1 MKANELRIGNWIMDR
16 GGKEWQIDHWETM
29 NKVSAKPQ
37 TMMCDGF
44 LMETHPYTEYV
55 DYLYPIP
62 LTEEWLLRM
71 GFEKSQEQWY
81 TIKYFTDCEL
91 ATEQMAITYNL
102 SSNRC
107 AVFDAIEETDIVNI
121 LSYPIY
127 TSKKVLF
134 VHQLQNLY
142 FALTNEELTMK

>member
-1 MKANELRIGNWIMDR
+1 MDNITIKENELRIGNWIIDR

-62 LTEEWLLRM
+62 LTEEWLIKF
-71 GFEKSQEQWY
+71 GFIKVGSEWKLFPCFEVQIIVFNEDNYNGVMFY
-81 TIKYFTDCEL
+81 TRTIHTNYT
-91 ATEQMAITYNL
+91 
-102 SSNRC
+102 
-107 AVFDAIEETDIVNI
+107 
-121 LSYPIY
+121 PIY
-127 TSKKVLF
+127 CGNYINY

-142 FALTNEELTMK
+142 FALTNQELEIKR

>member
-1 MKANELRIGNWIMDR
+1 MKANELRIGSIVKSLVNDEDFSIVEEIGHRASLGYYVSLNNQHSGVWLEH
-16 GGKEWQIDHWETM
+16 KERDLIL
-29 NKVSAKPQ
+29 
-37 TMMCDGF
+37 G
-44 LMETHPYTEYV
+44 
-55 DYLYPIP
+55 IP
-62 LTEEWLLRM
+62 LTEEWLLKF

-81 TIKYFTDCEL
+81 TIKYFTDCNL

-127 TSKKVLF
+127 TSKKVLY
-134 VHQLQNLY
+134 VHELQNIY
-142 FALTNEELTMK
+142 FALTKKELTMK

>member
-1 MKANELRIGNWIMDR
+1 MIKENELRIGNFIGSIQSSLIHCVDLDMFCDI
-16 GGKEWQIDHWETM
+16 KEDETYLDHL
-29 NKVSAKPQ
+29 K
-37 TMMCDGF
+37 
-44 LMETHPYTEYV
+44 
-55 DYLYPIP
+55 PIP
-62 LTEEWLLRM
+62 LTEEWLIKM

-91 ATEQMAITYNL
+91 ATEQMAISYNL

-127 TSKKVLF
+127 TSKKVLY
-134 VHQLQNLY
+134 VHTLQNVF
-142 FALTNEELTMK
+142 FALTGEELKLDHDEVR